1 MVLGSGPIKI
11 GQAAEF
17 DFSGSQAV
25 RALRED
31 GYKVILV
38 NSNPATIQNDP
49 EMADIVY
56 IEPLLPTTIAKI
68 LEKERPCALLAGMGG
83 QTALN
88 IASELSHNGTLE
100 RLGVE
105 LIGSDLDAIDKA
117 EDRELF
123 NKVCESINLS
133 PSAKPWLAIPSTR
146 SLRPPNSSA
155 VGPSSSDPLS
165 RWAVW
170 AVVQLETWANWL
182 KSLNSGCVIH
192 ASRRCS
198 LRNPFWAG
206 RNSNTK

>member
-1 MVLGSGPIKI
+1 MS
-11 GQAAEF
+11 
-17 DFSGSQAV
+17 ST
-25 RALRED
+25 
-31 GYKVILV
+31 
-38 NSNPATIQNDP
+38 SNRCCPA
-49 EMADIVY
+49 
-56 IEPLLPTTIAKI
+56 TIAKI

-123 NKVCESINLS
+123 NKVCESINLPIS
-133 PSAKPWLAIPSTR
+133 QAVACNSIDEVIAAAELIGSWPILIKPAFTLGGLGGGTARDMGELVEIS
-146 SLRPPNSSA
+146 
-155 VGPSSSDPLS
+155 
-165 RWAVW
+165 
-170 AVVQLETWANWL
+170 QL
-182 KSLNSGCVIH
+182 GCVIH